1 MSTSF
6 TTRLLRVQTS
16 FKLTLTQ
23 LAALLGTSPHQL
35 LRTMRTGMP
44 TRYQLTRLEKLEKL
58 LDAMGPASPR
68 SLQARLFASGDGV
81 SLYERQEED

>member
-1 MSTSF
+1 
-6 TTRLLRVQTS
+6 
-16 FKLTLTQ
+16 
-23 LAALLGTSPHQL
+23 
-35 LRTMRTGMP
+35 MRTGMP

-81 SLYERQEED
+81 SLYERLKED